1 MVHMADHPS
10 GELNNTS
17 NAAIYPGIILSVSAP
32 SGTGKT
38 SLVNAL
44 LARHQDI
51 HISISHTTRP
61 IRPNEEAGKHYHFV
75 SREEFEA
82 LIHSNNF
89 LEHAHVF
96 DHLYGTSVEAVLNPM
111 AQGKDVLL
119 DIDWQGA
126 ASAKRLFPENAVSV
140 FLVPP
145 SREVLESRL
154 RGRGQDSEAV
164 IARRISAADE
174 ELLHSIDYDY
184 VIVND
189 NFNHALQELE
199 AILLAERCRWKR
211 QHFRH
216 QEVFNKLGLSLRRS

>member
-1 MVHMADHPS
+1 MANKTANKQD
-10 GELNNTS
+10 
-17 NAAIYPGIILSVSAP
+17 YPGIILSVSAP

-44 LARHQDI
+44 LARHQDV

-75 SREEFEA
+75 SREDFED
-82 LIHSNNF
+82 LIKTDNF

-96 DHLYGTSVEAVLNPM
+96 DHLYGTSVESVLSPM
-111 AQGKDVLL
+111 SQGKDVLL

-126 ASAKRLFPENAVSV
+126 ASAKRLFPKNAVSV
-140 FLVPP
+140 FLLPP
-145 SREVLESRL
+145 SREVLETRL
-154 RGRGQDSEAV
+154 RGRGQDSEEV

-174 ELLHSIDYDY
+174 ELLHSLEYDY

-189 NFNHALQELE
+189 SFDHALQELE
-199 AILLAERCRWKR
+199 SILLAERCRWRR
-211 QHFRH
+211 QNFRH
-216 QEVFNKLGLSLRRS
+216 SEVFKKLGLSALGL